1 MAKNNPPNPDPLPK
15 FRDWFPKKKRGDD
28 DDSSY
33 FHRLT
38 IGALGGAL
46 PFLLLGIVKF
56 RPFEGGTL
64 GSLSAYY
71 YSGAVATFAGVLF
84 ALSVYFFTYQGYKNE
99 RKVWDRA
106 TAIIAGLA
114 AIGVAF
120 FPTEAPDKSLKLSW
134 WTEGT
139 GWGHLLSAGIL
150 FLSFAFF
157 ALVLFP
163 WSKVKKEKTSKEKPF
178 RNFIYRACGLAILFF
193 MAWDGYRLWV
203 AQQSHIQ
210 ADVFWQESGA
220 LWAFSLSWLVKAH
233 AEETFLGALDRGK
246 HYVVH
251 PVQFLGAV
259 KKTLLE

>member
-1 MAKNNPPNPDPLPK
+1 
-15 FRDWFPKKKRGDD
+15 
-28 DDSSY
+28 
-33 FHRLT
+33 
-38 IGALGGAL
+38 
-46 PFLLLGIVKF
+46 
-56 RPFEGGTL
+56 
-64 GSLSAYY
+64 
-71 YSGAVATFAGVLF
+71 LF

-99 RKVWDRA
+99 RKVWDRV

-120 FPTEAPDKSLKLSW
+120 FPTEAPAASLKPSW
-134 WTEGT
+134 WTEET
-139 GWGHLLSAGIL
+139 GWSHLLSAGIL

-163 WSKVKKEKTSKEKPF
+163 WSKAPRGSFSKGKSY
-178 RNFIYRACGLAILFF
+178 RNILYRICGGAILFF
-193 MAWDGYRLWV
+193 MAWDGYRLCV

-233 AEETFLGALDRGK
+233 AEETLLGALDRGK